1 MKTPKLISL
10 SLFGLALNA
19 IFNGIYILLIARESD
34 SQLLAQSMVI
44 WSGFFVAGACI
55 APFENYFLYRQIS
68 NAAPQRQGRVLLLS
82 CTVFLLVGLSICISQ
97 KVDLWT
103 LPLTLT
109 AGLCTG
115 KMVHLRARAISE
127 GHLTRVSLAN
137 AIEGL
142 ARAATLMF
150 CIHQYEELT
159 FLQILISYVAG
170 NLISLIPYFDRE
182 NIEIAKEREA
192 IPHSKIY
199 GFAIIGLLTSLVSGG
214 LPYVA
219 GYFNAQSISVTL
231 FFFTLSRSLLIL
243 QSILV
248 YVKPSYAKQLG
259 KSNSSKL
266 QLVYSIP
273 LLALGYII
281 LSLLKCGV
289 DAALAI
295 DLSSISNTDL
305 IWFAL
310 ALLLSASFALKI
322 ATKTATHDWSYA
334 LISSVFGVL
343 AACLPFI
350 LRDSGTTS
358 FHTAMILAPLT
369 GILTLTQLDKR
380 REIRA

>member
-19 IFNGIYILLIARESD
+19 IFNGIFILLIARESD
-34 SQLLAQSMVI
+34 SQLLAKSMVL

-55 APFENYFLYRQIS
+55 APFENYFLYRRIG
-68 NAAPQRQGRVLLLS
+68 NAAPQRQGRVILLS

-97 KVDLWT
+97 KVNLWT

-127 GHLTRVSLAN
+127 GHLTRVSLSN

-142 ARAATLMF
+142 ARATMLIF
-150 CIHQYEELT
+150 WIHQYEKLT
-159 FLQILISYVAG
+159 FLQILISYIAG
-170 NLISLIPYFDRE
+170 NLISLIPYLVRE
-182 NIEIAKEREA
+182 NKEIANERDA
-192 IPHSKIY
+192 IPHLKIY
-199 GFAIIGLLTSLVSGG
+199 GFAIIGLLTSLMSGG

-219 GYFNAQSISVTL
+219 GYFNAESISVTL

-248 YVKPSYAKQLG
+248 YVKPNYAKQLG
-259 KSNSSKL
+259 NGNSSKIL
-266 QLVYSIP
+266 LVYSIP
-273 LLALGYII
+273 LFTLGYLI
-281 LSLLKCGV
+281 LLLFKYV
-289 DAALAI
+289 VETMLAI
-295 DLSSISNTDL
+295 DLSSINHIDL

-310 ALLLSASFALKI
+310 GLVLSAFFALKI
-322 ATKTATHDWSYA
+322 STKNATDKWIYA
-334 LISSVFGVL
+334 LISSLSGVL

-350 LRDSGTTS
+350 LRGSGATS

-369 GILTLTQLDKR
+369 GILTLAQLDKR